1 MSDILASS
9 ITLDDILAVAH
20 QKRVPIAPEL
30 AGYLTLELADAVNAG
45 SATAIDPKT
54 VYVSEEGSVAIVK
67 PKGPGDGV
75 DVETQLRNV
84 LSDLLSVTGAQTSAL
99 THVARKK
106 SGGGVRALAAE
117 LEAALIPVNRA
128 AGRRALARMAR
139 EARRISLGL
148 GRASAMPPLES
159 RGPEI
164 RKRESGGEH
173 EQRFNEAPTVQRPR
187 TPFPNDEAQTL
198 KRSGGSASSEAP
210 PTKLPTPPVNRGF
223 APPPPPNRPP
233 PQKRGPALP
242 ESPALLGPKDALFKD
257 DDVDNLLSTFG
268 VSGDA
273 SDDDKAM
280 SKELKALIGLG
291 PTPPPPGTEANYDD
305 EPEPTPGDSE
315 QLRTNKLERGVRAQA
330 HTQDDPTSEAPPV
343 VSATGTLAGMG
354 GPVSVTDDLLD
365 DLAANP
371 NATDAGD
378 AGDHGDGI
386 EDLLSLSDENASM
399 PPPRDS
405 LTSAIDT
412 SEPIRPIAV
421 ATLKKSGI
429 QQDNPPPPPR
439 AKEPPAPPPQVAAP
453 PILPPNPP
461 PPSPKDSKEIKER
474 DAKEA
479 VRSKATMKVALSTAV
494 PSGRQPKSAKG
505 TMVFL
510 VLLLLILGG
519 GAVGIWKLAPG
530 FFTGRTPENVQREK
544 EQYEA
549 KKAALE
555 KAAEEQRCKAAL
567 VITDAPAGSEILLR
581 KGQAPVDVERMPIKT
596 RLEFVAT
603 AEGFAPK
610 RAVVL
615 PTAPWDQKKPPRFDL
630 AVQLEA
636 SKVKAPALDP
646 WPSGEP
652 GTDVGGEGEPG
663 TVHVVS
669 APPGAEIW
677 LLAGLGPEARIDRL
691 KCDDGVEVLVAGSQ
705 VRKRL
710 RVAPGDA
717 AKAPVD
723 AAGFHVVKLSVK
735 D

>member
-1 MSDILASS
+1 MSDILALS
-9 ITLDDILAVAH
+9 ITLEDILAVAH

-45 SATAIDPKT
+45 SATAIDPRT

-99 THVARKK
+99 THVAKK
-106 SGGGVRALAAE
+106 RSGGGVRALAAE

-139 EARRISLGL
+139 EARRIALGL
-148 GRASAMPPLES
+148 GRASSVPL
-159 RGPEI
+159 PE
-164 RKRESGGEH
+164 RKRESGPEQD
-173 EQRFNEAPTVQRPR
+173 QRFVDAPTVQKPR

-198 KRSGGSASSEAP
+198 KRAGSVEPP
-210 PTKLPTPPVNRGF
+210 PTRLPAPPVNRGF
-223 APPPPPNRPP
+223 APPPPPVRPP
-233 PQKRGPALP
+233 RQKRGPALP
-242 ESPALLGPKDALFKD
+242 ESPAMLGPKDALFKD
-257 DDVDNLLSTFG
+257 DDVDTLLSTFG

-291 PTPPPPGTEANYDD
+291 PTPPPPGTEANYDT
-305 EPEPTPGDSE
+305 PEPTPGESE
-315 QLRTNKLERGVRAQA
+315 QVRTNKLERLPPKPLGQRAQA
-330 HTQDDPTSEAPPV
+330 PTQDDPTREAPPV
-343 VSATGTLAGMG
+343 ASATGTLAGIG
-354 GPVSVTDDLLD
+354 GSPSISDALLD
-365 DLAANP
+365 DLEANP
-371 NATDAGD
+371 NANDG
-378 AGDHGDGI
+378 GDGI
-386 EDLLSLSDENASM
+386 EDLLSLSDENAAL
-399 PPPRDS
+399 PPQPES
-405 LTSAIDT
+405 LTAGIDT

-421 ATLKKSGI
+421 ATLKKSDI
-429 QQDNPPPPPR
+429 QQEPPPPAR
-439 AKEPPAPPPQVAAP
+439 AKEPPTRPLAAAPPPAAP
-453 PILPPNPP
+453 KETKEPKAAKDQGRANA
-461 PPSPKDSKEIKER
+461 SPT
-474 DAKEA
+474 
-479 VRSKATMKVALSTAV
+479 VKVPVSAAV
-494 PSGRQPKSAKG
+494 PSGRQPKSATG

-519 GAVGIWKLAPG
+519 AAVGVWKLAPG
-530 FFTGRTPENVQREK
+530 FFTGRTTENVQREK

-603 AEGFAPK
+603 AEGFAPR

-615 PTAPWDQKKPPRFDL
+615 STAQWDQRKPPRYDL

-691 KCDDGVEVLVAGSQ
+691 KCDEGVEVLVAGSQ
-705 VRKRL
+705 IRKRL

-723 AAGFHVVKLSVK
+723 SAGFHVVKLGAK